1 LTTEYIDF
9 GIPWGECDMPVY
21 GEFEDRFRHLYVL
34 GKTRSGK
41 STLFLNLIKQHLDYG
56 VIVVDPAGN
65 VARDIASMVEDK
77 DRVVY
82 VDVENPL
89 PINPLIRYGDKWGIA
104 YQEIKN
110 IIDNSV
116 TYTTATEKFTVLMR
130 ELLRNTIRILTNRGT
145 GQKNLKYIYRTR
157 SKVLAGGDD
166 DYWFSLSYMFKDP
179 HTGKMKVDQQKFQEF
194 KEKRDSAR
202 RAATRMSE
210 FFETPSMEQ
219 FVRGNDQFNPKEI
232 AEQRKIVCFNLHG
245 FSHDEMIFLGNLI
258 TNAIKTYYQNFAVM
272 GGAELF
278 VFIDEFHLFMSPVF
292 GQMLVECG
300 KYNISLNLSHHSHSQ
315 IKNQE
320 VLDTAMEC
328 HTKIV
333 FSSGYNEAFRMCKE
347 YRRDIDDFMKLGKY
361 EAMLQ
366 IGTDVCHIKTY
377 PPPETEPYIP
387 EKFWYY
393 ESQRIPLM
401 DCVKDE
407 PIDNLFGVE

>member
-1 LTTEYIDF
+1 MTTEYIDF

-145 GQKNLKYIYRTR
+145 GQKNLKYIY
-157 SKVLAGGDD
+157 
-166 DYWFSLSYMFKDP
+166 
-179 HTGKMKVDQQKFQEF
+179 
-194 KEKRDSAR
+194 
-202 RAATRMSE
+202 
-210 FFETPSMEQ
+210 
-219 FVRGNDQFNPKEI
+219 
-232 AEQRKIVCFNLHG
+232 
-245 FSHDEMIFLGNLI
+245 
-258 TNAIKTYYQNFAVM
+258 
-272 GGAELF
+272 
-278 VFIDEFHLFMSPVF
+278 
-292 GQMLVECG
+292 
-300 KYNISLNLSHHSHSQ
+300 
-315 IKNQE
+315 
-320 VLDTAMEC
+320 
-328 HTKIV
+328 
-333 FSSGYNEAFRMCKE
+333 
-347 YRRDIDDFMKLGKY
+347 
-361 EAMLQ
+361 
-366 IGTDVCHIKTY
+366 
-377 PPPETEPYIP
+377 
-387 EKFWYY
+387 
-393 ESQRIPLM
+393 
-401 DCVKDE
+401 
-407 PIDNLFGVE
+407 